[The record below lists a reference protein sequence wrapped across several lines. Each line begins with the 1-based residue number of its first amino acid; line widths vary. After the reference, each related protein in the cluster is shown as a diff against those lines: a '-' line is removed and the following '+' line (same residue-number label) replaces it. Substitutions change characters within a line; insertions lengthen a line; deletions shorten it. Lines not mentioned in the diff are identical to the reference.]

1 MSLTMP
7 TAMILAAG
15 KGQRMQPLTDTTP
28 KPLLKVAGKPL
39 IVYHLEKLASLGVK
53 RVVINHAHLGEQFPA
68 ALGDGSKW
76 GLTIV
81 YSPEP
86 PGGLETAGGIIQ
98 ALPLLGAEPFWVING
113 DIFTY
118 MPFEQ
123 LPMQLHN
130 GNLAELVLTNNPQH
144 NPHGDFAIEQG
155 RVVSASQQPKFTFTG
170 MGLYHPN
177 LFSNYEPTAAPV
189 LPLRPLFEQA
199 ITRQQLGGVIWAG
212 AWIDVGTPER
222 LQQLDSQMRS
232 QDV

>member
-1 MSLTMP
+1 MSSTLP

-15 KGQRMQPLTDTTP
+15 RGQRMQPLTNTTP

-39 IVYHLEKLASLGVK
+39 IVYHLEKLAKIGVK
-53 RVVINHAHLGEQFPA
+53 RVVINYAHLGEQFPA
-68 ALGDGSKW
+68 ALGDGSEW

-98 ALPLLGAEPFWVING
+98 ALPCLGTDPFWVING
-113 DIFTY
+113 DIWTS

-123 LPMQLHN
+123 LPRQLHD
-130 GNLAELVLTNNPQH
+130 GNLAELVLTNNPEH
-144 NPHGDFAIEQG
+144 HPHGDFALERG
-155 RVVSASQQPKFTFTG
+155 RILSGSQQPRFTFTG
-170 MGLYHPN
+170 MGLYHPH
-177 LFSNYEPTAAPV
+177 LFSNYEPAAAPV

-199 ITRQQLGGVIWAG
+199 IANQQLGGVIWSG
-212 AWIDVGTPER
+212 AWTDVGTPKR
-222 LQQLDSQMRS
+222 LRQLEHQMRS